1 MSAVVLEVAEV
12 EADELRAE
20 LGRLEEA
27 ISVLTLE
34 LVQARGDRDDLTAHL
49 DEHRALLDDA
59 LALRGVLEDRL
70 AGLEAA
76 LERARTTAEIRRKL
90 LAGITET
97 RWRERRA
104 GIARA
109 KRVEKLLG

>member
-12 EADELRAE
+12 EADELREE

-34 LVQARGDRDDLTAHL
+34 LVQARTDRDDLTGRL
-49 DEHRALLDDA
+49 EEHRTLLDDA
-59 LALRGVLEDRL
+59 LALRVALAGRL
-70 AGLEAA
+70 ASLEAE
-76 LERARTTAEIRRKL
+76 LDRARTTAEIRRKL